1 MRQPIMV
8 GCDLHDKTMLLKI
21 ARGSE
26 APRMMSIRNTASGR
40 SKMISQLLALADGQD
55 VVFAYEASGQGF
67 GLYDEL
73 TRAKITCHVLAPTKI
88 ARSTRGKGQK
98 TDEKDAEDLFEL
110 LRAHLLAGNRLPK
123 VWIPDI
129 QTRDDRA
136 LVRARLDLT
145 DKRTGVKRQI
155 KGLLKR
161 HGLARSETLRRGW
174 TRGYAAW
181 LRVVAGDERLSFPL
195 RCALTSL
202 LRQVEFLDQEME
214 RLDHALEELARAPRY
229 AREVAQLTKLKGVGV
244 LTALVFLT
252 EMGELSRFA
261 NRRQL
266 SAYLGL
272 APSSY
277 ESGAQSDRKGHITR
291 QGSSRVRRV
300 LCQAAWT
307 RVRHDGPAQ
316 AAYERLLE
324 KNPKRKKIAVV
335 AAMRRLAVLMWHR
348 SREAPSSASA
358 GWPGPPEA
366 CSAPVG

>member
-21 ARGSE
+21 ARGTDS
-26 APRMMSIRNTASGR
+26 PRTLSIRNTVAER
-40 SKMISQLLALADGQD
+40 AKMIAQLLALAEDGE

-67 GLYDEL
+67 GLCDEL
-73 TRAKITCHVLAPTKI
+73 TQAKITCHVLAPTKI
-88 ARSTRGKGQK
+88 ARSPRGRSQK
-98 TDEKDAEDLFEL
+98 TDEKDALDLLEL
-110 LRAHLLAGNRLPK
+110 LRGHFLAGNRLPT
-123 VWIPDI
+123 VWVPDL
-129 QTRDDRA
+129 QTRDDRT
-136 LVRARLDLT
+136 LVRSRLDLA
-145 DKRTGVKRQI
+145 DKQSAVKRQI

-161 HGLARSETLRRGW
+161 HGLTRSETLKRGW

-181 LRVVAGDERLSFPL
+181 LRVVAEDERSSLAL
-195 RCALTSL
+195 RVSLVSL
-202 LRQVEFLDQEME
+202 LRQVEFLDQEMV
-214 RLDHALEELARAPRY
+214 RVDQALEQLAQSPRY
-229 AREVAQLTKLKGVGV
+229 ASRASQLVKLKGVGV

-252 EMGELSRFA
+252 EMGELSRFT

-277 ESGAQSDRKGHITR
+277 ESGERSDRKGHITR
-291 QGSSRVRRV
+291 QGSARVRRV
-300 LCQAAWT
+300 LCQAAWS

-348 SREAPSSASA
+348 GREAASRDPKYCFAPA
-358 GWPGPPEA
+358 G
-366 CSAPVG
+366 